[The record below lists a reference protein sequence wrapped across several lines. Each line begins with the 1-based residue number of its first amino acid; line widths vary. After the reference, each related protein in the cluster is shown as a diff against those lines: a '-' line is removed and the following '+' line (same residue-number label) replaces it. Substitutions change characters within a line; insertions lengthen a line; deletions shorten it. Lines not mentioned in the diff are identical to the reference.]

1 MEKKQEHVDK
11 KADNKE
17 DKKEGLEGLPVKD
30 SPYLKYMDLEDYK
43 RQRYGTEGHQQPKP
57 GRGAASPT
65 DAPTLSGA
73 NLSSERDFAAT
84 DTINRQGV
92 P

>member
-1 MEKKQEHVDK
+1 MQKKQEHVDK

-17 DKKEGLEGLPVKD
+17 EKKESLEGLPMED
-30 SPYLKYMDLEDYK
+30 SPYLKYKDMEDYK
-43 RQRYGTEGHQQPKP
+43 RQGYGTEGHQQPKP
-57 GRGAASPT
+57 GRGAASSTDDPT
-65 DAPTLSGA
+65 VSGA